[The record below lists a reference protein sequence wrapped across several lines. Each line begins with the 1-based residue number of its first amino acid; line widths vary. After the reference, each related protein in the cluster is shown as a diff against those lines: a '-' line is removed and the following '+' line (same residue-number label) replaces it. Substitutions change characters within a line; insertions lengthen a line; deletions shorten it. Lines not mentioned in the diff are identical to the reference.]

1 MALLLL
7 LLLLAACRL
16 ASPAGAV
23 LCSSAAD
30 GGACVVT
37 LFEQTKCPTTQPQ
50 KLANYKAMRVSESRQ
65 FLQ

>member
-1 MALLLL
+1 MAVL

-30 GGACVVT
+30 GGDCADT
-37 LFEQTKCPTTQPQ
+37 SFEEVKCNKTT
-50 KLANYKAMRVSESRQ
+50 ANYNAMRVSESRQ